1 MKICIYFSIYTSPLN
16 NTNLNRPG
24 PNSNLLQYSCL
35 ENPTDRGAWQ
45 ATVHGITRV
54 IRDLVTYSLLFLNEY
69 AVGLPYPQ
77 ASYPWIWPILGQS
90 FCLQLFETENSKPVD
105 IEEWLYYVI
114 LHNRFDHP
122 GILVSVGDPG
132 TNYPRVHRVN
142 CVSISFIW
150 SNTILLHGYTIF
162 DLSIPLLVDIWGVS
176 TFWLFWIKS
185 VHILIC
191 KYLCGDLFW
200 FILGI

>member
-1 MKICIYFSIYTSPLN
+1 M
-16 NTNLNRPG
+16 
-24 PNSNLLQYSCL
+24 
-35 ENPTDRGAWQ
+35 DRGAWR
-45 ATVHGITRV
+45 ATAHGITRV
-54 IRDLVTYSLLFLNEY
+54 IHDLVTKSLHLHVLFLSEY
-69 AVGLPYPQ
+69 AVGPPYPQ
-77 ASYPWIWPILGQS
+77 ESYPWIWPILGQS
-90 FCLQLFETENSKPVD
+90 FCMQLFETENSKPKD
-105 IEEWLYYVI
+105 TEEWLYCVI

-132 TNYPRVHRVN
+132 TNYPQVHRVN

-150 SNTILLHGYTIF
+150 SNNILLHGHTIF
-162 DLSIPLLVDIWGVS
+162 GLSIPLLMDIWGIS

-200 FILGI
+200 FILVFH